1 MEEERITE
9 YTLIFKEE
17 TELYKEYNGEFISE
31 DKWQTDN
38 IFENNEEQIEQ
49 YYSKDWVRSLENIGT
64 EDEQY
69 TDWEEDYVEVFYS
82 DR

>member
-9 YTLIFKEE
+9 YTLIFKEG

-38 IFENNEEQIEQ
+38 IFENHKEQIEQ
-49 YYSKDWVRSLENIGT
+49 YFSKDWVRYLENIGT

-69 TDWEEDYVEVFYS
+69 TDWEEDFVEVFYNG
-82 DR
+82 R

>member
-9 YTLIFKEE
+9 YTLIFKEG
-17 TELYKEYNGEFISE
+17 TELYKEYSGEFISE
-31 DKWQTDN
+31 DKWQTDD
-38 IFENNEEQIEQ
+38 IFENYKEQIEQ
-49 YYSKDWVRSLENIGT
+49 YYSKDWVRYLENIGT